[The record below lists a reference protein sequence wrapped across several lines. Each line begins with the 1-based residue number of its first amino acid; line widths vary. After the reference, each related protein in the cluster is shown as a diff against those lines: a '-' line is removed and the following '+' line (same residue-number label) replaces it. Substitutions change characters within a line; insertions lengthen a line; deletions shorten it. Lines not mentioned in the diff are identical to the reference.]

1 MAKNI
6 VLCSDGTGNAGGKGQ
21 GTNVWRIYHAIDRNR
36 TTPEQVT
43 FYDDG
48 VGTEENKYLK
58 MFGGAVGWGF
68 TRNVKELY
76 KFLAKNY
83 ADGDDIYMFGFSRG
97 AYTVRALAAFVSAC
111 GVIDTARTM
120 TEKKLGDDIKRLVR
134 MYGRRGDKQ
143 QRIDVDEIQVT
154 RPKIKCVGVWDTV
167 SAIGMPFDILLKDLI
182 LHRFPFHLRD
192 NELSSNVEY
201 GFHALAVDDERLTF
215 HPEKWNDRKNIEQ
228 VWFAGMHSNVG
239 GGYPKQGMAYVA
251 LDWMMEK
258 VAYDSARGWGLHFE
272 QGLRDE
278 ARHHANVH
286 DKLYDSRSGAGAYYR
301 LSARDIEALTPGSGA
316 VMIHDSVF
324 DRIKAK
330 TLAYNPGNIPS
341 GRDIKVVTTAGTPP
355 NSARQARCNSTKTQ
369 RGKILKGARKWINAR
384 KGLHLT
390 FILVSML
397 LATAAGTLALTQFFP
412 DSAPALYAVPALFT
426 LVTGVIMGG
435 MRALRYWVLCLLAL
449 AILAL
454 FLSAPQ
460 PWFGGPVD
468 VPDLVREILLFLL
481 PDLLANLIV
490 KFIAQYPYG
499 ALAIVVAA
507 VVMAILKGRFRRKAA
522 AVFEQACNTLR

>member
-36 TTPEQVT
+36 TRPEQVT

-48 VGTEENKYLK
+48 VGTEENKYVK
-58 MFGGAVGWGF
+58 MLGGAVGSGF
-68 TRNVKELY
+68 TKNVKELY

-111 GVIDTARTM
+111 GVIDNARTM
-120 TEKKLGDDIKRLVR
+120 TEKELGDDIKQLVR
-134 MYGRRGDKQ
+134 KYARRSDGQ
-143 QRIDVDEIQVT
+143 QSIQVDQIQVT

-182 LHRFPFHLRD
+182 LSFFTFRFND
-192 NELSSNVEY
+192 NELSLKVEY

-215 HPEKWNDRKNIEQ
+215 RPETWNDRENIEQ
-228 VWFAGMHSNVG
+228 VWFTGVHSNIG

-258 VAYDSARGWGLHFE
+258 VAYDSARGWGLHFDE
-272 QGLRDE
+272 GLRHE

-286 DKLYDSRSGAGAYYR
+286 DKLYDSRSGAAAYYR
-301 LSARDIEALTPGSGA
+301 LSPRDIEALTPGSGA

-341 GRDIKVVTTAGTPP
+341 GRDIDVVTTDGRPP
-355 NSARQARCNSTKTQ
+355 DPSRQQRCNATKTQ
-369 RGKILKGARKWINAR
+369 RGDILKGARKWINAR
-384 KGLHLT
+384 KGLHLA
-390 FILVSML
+390 FILISML

-454 FLSAPQ
+454 FLWAPQ
-460 PWFGGPVD
+460 SWFGGLE
-468 VPDLVREILLFLL
+468 VPGLVTEILRFLL
-481 PDLLANLIV
+481 PDLLADLIV
-490 KFIAQYPYG
+490 KFTAQYPYG

-522 AVFEQACNTLR
+522 EVFEQACDRLR